1 MSCQASIGSERISSV
16 MDYILASSALDHLF
30 QLWSGQTKTITLV
43 FAASPVRTQH

>member
-16 MDYILASSALDHLF
+16 MNYILASSAVEHLF
-30 QLWSGQTKTITLV
+30 QSRSGQTKTVTLV